1 MSKPNIIL
9 IILDTA
15 RAHNLSCY
23 GYSRLTTPYLDSLCN
38 DAHRF
43 TNAFTPGI
51 WTIPSHASLFTGT
64 YPSKHGALN
73 LHRYLNADY
82 TTIAQLLASHSY
94 ETAAFSN
101 NFFLSV
107 EDFGLNR
114 GFQKI
119 EGKQH
124 RNDFLSRLLHKG
136 MRLLTGS
143 QDSGAA
149 YTNNS
154 IRRWI
159 RHGRDFDRP
168 FFLFANYMEAHAPYI
183 NLPRK
188 YIAKFLSKDEVERLS
203 SINQDRQKYLTRSIT
218 MTDDDF
224 RILRSVYDAQIA
236 YLDQTIRNLMEILKA
251 NNLFEQSLIIITSD
265 HGDLIGEHGLMHHSY
280 CVYEELIKI
289 PLIVKL
295 PGSCSNGKDYNHL
308 VSLIDI
314 YPTISEILNI
324 KDDSSLRQVQGESLY
339 SRKSE
344 DEREHVF
351 VECEKPKNEFKDTYP
366 GFDFSVYDR
375 QLLAIRSHNYKYIW
389 ASDGKHEL
397 YDLTHDPAELDNI
410 IATKPDLVS
419 ELESRLFTWYNS
431 FEKSSNKT
439 SPEDSIDNE
448 IREQLK
454 GLGYF

>member
-9 IILDTA
+9 IILDTV

-23 GYSRLTTPYLDSLCN
+23 GYSRITTPYLDSLCSS
-38 DAHRF
+38 AHLF
-43 TNAFTPGI
+43 KNAFTPGI

-64 YPSKHGALN
+64 FPSKHGALN

-82 TTIAQLLASHSY
+82 TTIAQLLASRNY
-94 ETAAFSN
+94 ETALFSN
-101 NFFLSV
+101 NYFIAL

-114 GFQKI
+114 GFQTI

-124 RNDFLSRLLHKG
+124 SKDFFSRILHKG
-136 MRLLTGS
+136 MRLLTRS
-143 QDSGAA
+143 EDSGAA

-159 RHGRDFDRP
+159 RHGRDNKRP
-168 FFLFANYMEAHAPYI
+168 FFLFVNYMEAHAPYI
-183 NLPRK
+183 HLPHK
-188 YIAKFLSKDEVERLS
+188 HISQFLSSGEIERLGA
-203 SINQDRQKYLTRSIT
+203 INQDRQKYLTRSIT

-236 YLDQTIRNLMEILKA
+236 HLDQTISNLIGILKA

-295 PGSCSNGKDYNHL
+295 PGSHAKGKDYNHL
-308 VSLIDI
+308 VSLLDI
-314 YPTISEILNI
+314 FPTISEVLDI
-324 KDDSSLRQVQGESLY
+324 KDDPSHQQLQGESLY
-339 SRKSE
+339 SPESRDK
-344 DEREHVF
+344 REYVF

-366 GFDFSVYDR
+366 DFDFSVYDR
-375 QLLAIRSHNYKYIW
+375 HLLAIRSHNYKYIW
-389 ASDGKHEL
+389 ASDGKNEL
-397 YDLTHDPAELDNI
+397 YDLTQDPDEQDNI
-410 IATKPDLVS
+410 IDTKPDIAAQ
-419 ELESRLFTWYNS
+419 LENHLFTWYNS

-439 SPEDSIDNE
+439 SPEDSIDTE